1 MKDPLDTFNEWK
13 TVKLHIVTRTCDRGS
28 IQSNKTAP
36 RIVNKTECSLRCVN
50 SVLKNMA
57 DLPNIEIDY
66 HIIDDRSSEYFRDSL
81 KKICEESK
89 QKVTFDFLGDRDTE
103 GQDPHTQ
110 SRFSVKVAYDYIY
123 SLPDED
129 LVYIVDDDYLHRPD
143 AIGRMLTAWD
153 HIDNYLN
160 YVHPKFRLKADL
172 MKEGKKE
179 HEVEDIIN
187 RTALRGDNV
196 VGIFP
201 QCFTQLFPFSKNPT
215 LDYYPRPCMVIPT
228 PVGYYQTVWYTHESF
243 MLKAKEFRKYKDV
256 FDRLQVTGT
265 PAAGWEGDT
274 ITELWGNHIAMHM
287 PLDPDLMHM
296 SVSQDVPF
304 TWSFDAVQTLWEDNK
319 TPYSLEKNSSIDLK
333 WEELGL

>member
-160 YVHPKFRLKADL
+160 YVHPKFLLKADF
-172 MKEGKKE
+172 MKECKK
-179 HEVEDIIN
+179 
-187 RTALRGDNV
+187 
-196 VGIFP
+196 
-201 QCFTQLFPFSKNPT
+201 
-215 LDYYPRPCMVIPT
+215 
-228 PVGYYQTVWYTHESF
+228 
-243 MLKAKEFRKYKDV
+243 
-256 FDRLQVTGT
+256 
-265 PAAGWEGDT
+265 
-274 ITELWGNHIAMHM
+274 
-287 PLDPDLMHM
+287 
-296 SVSQDVPF
+296 
-304 TWSFDAVQTLWEDNK
+304 
-319 TPYSLEKNSSIDLK
+319 
-333 WEELGL
+333 